1 MSSTTTEVTIAA
13 DKLSSTA
20 APAPPHSSPPP
31 EPTVRNQAPGIPD
44 RRKSLRPGKRES
56 RGARKSSG
64 PKRLSIVADMASEM
78 RIKDDDEDKQV
89 WTPFATRSLEEPIS

>member
-1 MSSTTTEVTIAA
+1 MSRTTTEVTIAA

-20 APAPPHSSPPP
+20 VAAPPHFSPP
-31 EPTVRNQAPGIPD
+31 EPTTVRNQAPGIPD

-56 RGARKSSG
+56 RGGRKSSG
-64 PKRLSIVADMASEM
+64 PKTLSIVADMASEM

-89 WTPFATRSLEEPIS
+89 STSFATGSLKESIS